1 MNLDP
6 LNLQTNPE
14 FRDMRIE
21 TVTLFPRSFAD
32 QGSNGGQ
39 CSFVFPKRGYLSGES
54 RIILPAIC
62 ANNAYQYPPSAGVF
76 SLIRSASLQTESSGV
91 IAQVDNAG
99 ELYSLI
105 NNLEHCEKKDRVDNV
120 LHGVNFSFETA
131 SGSKKTDVDGIE
143 KLAGQYRLVVDE
155 YKKQAPSTVT
165 AGDSDN
171 RANQMSAKPK
181 TLLKTFYDDKS
192 DEAGTPE
199 YSISLAQLFPGFF
212 KEGYQLPL
220 ALIAEEVL
228 LEINFSSNGDFGN
241 NDRAIYCPDK
251 STETADAMIAV
262 AVVQVG
268 STGVAGTGEENK
280 VLSSPTGSAAGTGLR
295 LTCDVPTT
303 IGGVAN
309 NTGLITNIRIL
320 DTGSGYV
327 EGEQLEFDV
336 SLLGDKLVVEVGR
349 KFKSWDVSNNTDV
362 LFYITDGG
370 AGYADGDILQIQQP
384 GQELNPLKVK
394 VNSNAGG
401 VISKVQLI
409 KEDDNN
415 QLIIPLAYCNGAN
428 PPEELSSTVVSGGG
442 NGAASFLLVNA
453 EINGTSSDLAA
464 NQTFGVG
471 DMVAISGRPNNS
483 RFIVSAITA
492 DPGGSG
498 NNVPTQLLCVGSDN
512 TFVKN
517 TPVTIVKHNDAAQTC
532 TFLPANDDTGV
543 VQNTEVVGLGFD
555 PVYSYGSG
563 GDKINVV
570 EKGCVIN
577 TDLIFYEDGKFQ
589 ADQAQMMNKGINY
602 VYTQFRNI
610 TSTLEDQ
617 GAITAYGNREPREYN
632 RLVGFSNEILR
643 TLVWNIYPSGKQ
655 NREGFPY
662 YNNENGKLNP
672 LLNKYCSRSSLVK
685 DGQAYNINVNSIP
698 YYSSRVETDMRAFT
712 ELNKCF
718 DRMFYINKGCYQGW
732 AQCRQ
737 DSQTADLSNAA
748 PSTQPGFTT
757 NDSII
762 KPTLQYEINE
772 RKAGIVC
779 DAYEGVPQKY
789 MRGQYHPQGVSFKVS
804 PLNQLGNGVA
814 IGSTSVDVQLTH
826 NDTYNPYYSGSATLS
841 LYGEVERVFS
851 LKMGRIS
858 VTAASM

>member
-54 RIILPAIC
+54 RIILPAVC

-99 ELYSLI
+99 ELYSMI

-165 AGDSDN
+165 AGSSDN

-181 TLLKTFYDDKS
+181 TLLKTFYDDTS
-192 DEAGTPE
+192 TEPGTPE

-268 STGVAGTGEENK
+268 TTGAAGTGVTDQ

-295 LTCDVPTT
+295 LTYEVPVNIEGTET
-303 IGGVAN
+303 AN
-309 NTGLITNIRIL
+309 NNGQISNIRIL

-327 EGEQLEFDV
+327 AGEQLTFA
-336 SLLGDKLVVEVGR
+336 LNGDDLVVEVGR
-349 KFKSWDVSNNTDV
+349 KFANWDASGANDY
-362 LFYITDGG
+362 LFYISD
-370 AGYADGDILQIQQP
+370 AGSGYTTGDILTVTQH
-384 GQELNPLKVK
+384 GQELNPLKIK
-394 VNSNAGG
+394 VTADAGE
-401 VISKVQLI
+401 VTKVELI
-409 KEDDNN
+409 NEKAND
-415 QLIIPLAYCNGAN
+415 QLIIPLSYCVGAN
-428 PPEELSSTVVSGGG
+428 PPSLLSPIKETGGG
-442 NGAASFLLVNA
+442 NNDVSLLLVNA
-453 EINGTSSDLAA
+453 SITGVGSNLAA
-464 NQTFGVG
+464 GKTFGVG
-471 DMVAISGRPNNS
+471 DMVAINGGPNNS
-483 RFIVSAITA
+483 RFIVEAVA
-492 DPGGSG
+492 NDM
-498 NNVPTQLLCVGSDN
+498 PTQLLQVGSSSTFAVN
-512 TFVKN
+512 TG
-517 TPVTIVKHNDAAQTC
+517 VTIVKHNDATTTC
-532 TFLPANDDTGV
+532 TFTPSAIAN
-543 VQNTEVVGLGFD
+543 NTEVVGLGFD
-555 PVYSYGSG
+555 PIYSYGSG

-610 TSTLEDQ
+610 TSSLEEQ

-643 TLVWNIYPSGKQ
+643 TLLWNIYPSGNQ

-662 YNNENGKLNP
+662 YNKKKLNP

-762 KPTLQYEINE
+762 KPTLQYQINE

-814 IGSTSVDVQLTH
+814 IGSTSVDVQITH

>member
-32 QGSNGGQ
+32 QGANGGQ

-54 RIILPAIC
+54 RIILPAVC

-99 ELYSLI
+99 ELYSMI

-131 SGSKKTDVDGIE
+131 SGSKKSDVDGIE

-165 AGDSDN
+165 AGSIDN

-181 TLLKTFYDDKS
+181 TLLKTFYDDTAT
-192 DEAGTPE
+192 EAGTPE

-268 STGVAGTGEENK
+268 TTGAAGTGEKNK

-295 LTCDVPTT
+295 LTCDVPVNIEGTNT
-303 IGGVAN
+303 LNAN
-309 NTGLITNIRIL
+309 GQISNIRIL

-327 EGEQLEFDV
+327 AGEQLTFA
-336 SLLGDKLVVEVGR
+336 LAGDDLVVEVGR
-349 KFKSWDVSNNTDV
+349 KFSNWNASAADDY
-362 LFYITDGG
+362 LFYISDGG
-370 AGYADGDILQIQQP
+370 AGYAEGDILQILQP

-394 VNSNAGG
+394 VSSVNGG
-401 VISKVQLI
+401 VITKVELI
-409 KEDDNN
+409 KEADNN
-415 QLIIPLAYCNGAN
+415 QLIIPLSYCVGAN
-428 PPEELSSTVVSGGG
+428 PPSELSSRKTGGG
-442 NGAASFLLVNA
+442 GDDNASFLLVNG
-453 EINGTSSDLAA
+453 ELNGAGSNLAQ
-464 NQTFGVG
+464 NKTFGVG
-471 DMVAISGRPNNS
+471 DMVAISGGPNNS
-483 RFIVSAITA
+483 RFIVAA
-492 DPGGSG
+492 VANDM
-498 NNVPTQLLCVGSDN
+498 PTQLVNVGSSN
-512 TFVKN
+512 TFEVGQG
-517 TPVTIVKHNDAAQTC
+517 TTIVKHNDATTTC
-532 TFLPANDDTGV
+532 TFTPAD
-543 VQNTEVVGLGFD
+543 NTANTTVVGLGFD
-555 PVYSYGSG
+555 PVHSYGSG

-610 TSTLEDQ
+610 TSSLEDQ
-617 GAITAYGNREPREYN
+617 GEITAYGNREPREYN

-643 TLVWNIYPSGKQ
+643 TLVWNIYPSGTQ

-662 YNNENGKLNP
+662 YNMKKLNP

-732 AQCRQ
+732 SQCRQ
-737 DSQTADLSNAA
+737 DSQTADLTNGA

-757 NDSII
+757 NDSID